1 MVVGPWGL
9 VWANVGLMAHF
20 VIMGVGM
27 DYWAVLGKFGL
38 FFHKKRVKGGDLDP
52 ILEEPTSSTSSSVES
67 SELGGSILI

>member
-27 DYWAVLGKFGL
+27 DYWAVLGKFDL
-38 FFHKKRVKGGDLDP
+38 FFHKKG
-52 ILEEPTSSTSSSVES
+52 
-67 SELGGSILI
+67 